1 MQDNKQK
8 REYTEEQKAHIN
20 NLKGFFLDYLESN
33 FDVNIDRNGQFRC
46 ISPDH
51 IDNNPSMTIN
61 KKGSSK
67 VAPNTTC
74 HCWACNRT
82 FDIFGLAQIVHLR
95 ETGQSL
101 SYGQAIKKIEELY
114 EGKTATVVETKKNTF
129 DSTKYLNSIKSYGLD
144 YMRKRGI
151 NDFLTINSQ
160 IKFSSK
166 KNSILIPVYKKDTV
180 LSYTERFVNVQ
191 DKASDEVR
199 YKHIGGMNLYDPIPV
214 DCNTIVITEGEIDA
228 LSINHALGWGLNAE
242 GKGLKVIK
250 FNKSEEWLS
259 SQNKQLWFPLGE
271 PQYDS
276 EPDDRVYKKL
286 NAKAIGLGSANNINL
301 LISAIKNNINDLS
314 VGKNIIIA
322 LDNDKT
328 GIRATEELKQ
338 GLNELGCKYIAV
350 NLYGEM
356 KDANEALLEND
367 KKFANKLEFAT
378 LNFNHILNNEID
390 CESIFNQI
398 DNDIEFDLNQL
409 SNKKYLNLANKCFE
423 FYNKIK
429 PNFYINTNPN
439 KEAFISDFALK
450 LEKGS
455 DNEIKEIYDK
465 ISKTTTKMEDDFDV
479 LVLGV
484 RLQNDFDE
492 LYPFLKEQINQTTN
506 EQIEQSKSNESKL
519 INQEDKEMA
528 LNKKDDNLTKLAS
541 EIVAFY
547 KKTNQFYNVKNESE
561 EVVNNRFNA
570 KITRSLMN
578 GDIGYIKDYVKR
590 YIEKKVVGNQNVDK
604 QTKADALSIVEGL
617 DKMNEKTYQ
626 MGEVAEDFKGSSEA
640 LKEFLSIEKNTNIS
654 SEQMKAVVIENYKNM
669 IRGAT
674 EENFKKRIE
683 YLIFKSDMTYNHFS
697 ELNKDLLYAQCSVY
711 GFIPLCD
718 NFNALKKQGLNV
730 NKGSQAL
737 KIIQPLTQK
746 YYFDENDKILP
757 LSFDKEEL
765 ALRDQKVENGEYTT
779 KVATYFR
786 TKACE
791 FSISQTDIKEE
802 DKPKIFQRFKN
813 GLTPEEEQEA
823 SMKYEALL
831 NLSRAIGFPVKEE
844 DFKGN
849 ESLGFSADLNSNSNV
864 YKGVIHINKDQPI
877 DAKFSSLAHEL
888 GHSLFH
894 RYENK
899 IIPDYRYSTSE
910 KEVQAEQF
918 SNMVCA
924 GMNVLT
930 TKSYSEKYIQSWLH
944 NGSSEEQI
952 NEAAEKL
959 YGHTRVVDTFQK
971 LVQEGCNAYLND
983 DKIAFDN
990 CVQKIKEES
999 PKRFFFN
1006 QEKQTGIVVKEETV
1020 SMNHTNTTIAEVVKN
1035 NDEMVKKYEIED
1047 NVLKGKIDIS
1057 KPNHSPKNNVKDNG
1071 IGLAKEMTKA

>member
-1 MQDNKQK
+1 MA

-33 FDVNIDRNGQFRC
+33 FDVNIDKNGQFRC
-46 ISPDH
+46 ISPEH

-74 HCWACNRT
+74 HCWACKKT

-101 SYGQAIKKIEELY
+101 SYGQAIRKIEELY
-114 EGKTATVVETKKNTF
+114 EGKTATVVESKKNTF

-180 LSYTERFVNVQ
+180 LSYTERFINVQ
-191 DKASDEVR
+191 DKASNEVR

-228 LSINHALGWGLNAE
+228 LSINHALGWGLNAD

-250 FNKSEEWLS
+250 FNKTEEWLS
-259 SQNKQLWFPLGE
+259 NQNKQLWFPLGE

-276 EPDDRVYKKL
+276 EPDDRVYQKL
-286 NAKAIGLGSANNINL
+286 NAKAIGLGSANNTNL
-301 LISAIKNNINDLS
+301 LISAIKNNINELS
-314 VGKNIIIA
+314 IGKNIIIA

-338 GLNELGCKYIAV
+338 DLNKLGCKYIAV
-350 NLYGEM
+350 NLYGEN
-356 KDANEALLEND
+356 KDANEALLENE

-378 LNFNHILNNEID
+378 LNFKHILNNEID

-398 DNDIEFDLNQL
+398 DNDIVFDLNQL

-439 KEAFISDFALK
+439 KEAFISEFALK

-455 DNEIKEIYDK
+455 NNQIKEIYDK

-479 LVLGV
+479 FVAGV

-492 LYPFLKEQINQTTN
+492 LYPYLKEQINQTTN

-519 INQEDKEMA
+519 INQENNDMA
-528 LNKKDDNLTKLAS
+528 LNKKDNNLTKLVS
-541 EIVAFY
+541 DIVAFY
-547 KKTNQFYNVKNESE
+547 KSTNPYYNEKNENE
-561 EVVNNRFNA
+561 ESVNKRFNA
-570 KITRSLMN
+570 KITKSLMN
-578 GDIGYIKDYVKR
+578 GDIDYIKAYVKR
-590 YIEKKVVGNQNVDK
+590 YIEKNVVGNKTVDK
-604 QTKADALSIVEGL
+604 QTKADALYIMEGL
-617 DKMNEKTYQ
+617 DKLNEKTYQ
-626 MGEVAEDFKGSSEA
+626 VNINEGFNGSSEA
-640 LKEFLSIEKNTNIS
+640 LKEFLSVDKNTNIS
-654 SEQMKAVVIENYKNM
+654 SEQMKSVVIENYKNM
-669 IRGAT
+669 LRDAS
-674 EENFKKRIE
+674 EESKAMRLE

-697 ELNKDLLYAQCSVY
+697 ELNKDLLYAQCKIN

-718 NFNALKKQGLNV
+718 NFNELKKKNLNV
-730 NKGSQAL
+730 KKGSQAL

-746 YYFDENDKILP
+746 YYFDKNEQILP
-757 LSFDKEEL
+757 LSFDKEEI
-765 ALRDQKVENGEYTT
+765 ALRDKMVENGDLTI
-779 KVATYFR
+779 KQKTYFR
-786 TKACE
+786 TKQCE

-802 DKPKIFQRFKN
+802 DKPKIFQRFKE
-813 GLTPEEEQEA
+813 GVLSPEEEIVVQK
-823 SMKYEALL
+823 KYDALKEL
-831 NLSRAIGFPVKEE
+831 TKKIGFPIKET
-844 DFKGN
+844 DFKGS
-849 ESLGFSADLNSNSNV
+849 ESLGTSATMQYLNGDT
-864 YKGVIHINKDQPI
+864 YKGVININKDQPI
-877 DAKFSSLAHEL
+877 DAKFASLAHEL
-888 GHSLFH
+888 GHSLLH
-894 RYENK
+894 KNEDNILR
-899 IIPDYRYSTSE
+899 DYKYSSNE

-924 GMNVLT
+924 GMDVLT
-930 TKSYSEKYIQSWLH
+930 QHSF
-944 NGSSEEQI
+944 SEEYIRSYLNCSNETQL

-959 YGHTRVVDTFQK
+959 YGHTRIVEPFQK

-983 DKIAFDN
+983 DKIAFEN
-990 CVQKIKEES
+990 CVNKIKEES

-1006 QEKQTGIVVKEETV
+1006 KEKEIGVVVKEEVV
-1020 SMNHTNTTIAEVVKN
+1020 SVSQTNTPISEIVKN
-1035 NDEMVKKYEIED
+1035 NEKLIQQYEQEELLA
-1047 NVLKGKIDIS
+1047 NQNMEKVLSS
-1057 KPNHSPKNNVKDNG
+1057 KPNHTTKEQTPAKE
-1071 IGLAKEMTKA
+1071 LAKELAI